1 MRACLRC
8 LLGLACLVVAIL
20 GLPTLAVRAAE
31 GKVAVR
37 AESGPVAGRL
47 MFIWPTSV
55 KATLSVADGRAG
67 LQFSRALDGDTAP
80 AVRRLA
86 GWLSGV
92 DAGPAAHGLTLH
104 LRAGVGARLAAFH
117 PRLTVVEFFHEQPP
131 ATTPTDAA
139 MAAPPPPHR
148 FIPLPVSRP
157 TMLPATLP
165 SSDGAVASAG
175 PAPGTG
181 AGPGGPPASVTP
193 DGMPPASVKI
203 AGTTR
208 ARGVELR
215 FHWNAEVPA
224 AVFQHRDNLWLVF
237 GAAGADVAGWRS
249 LQRPELA
256 AWLEPETT
264 RDVGGARLFRLRLN
278 RQVDVS
284 VRRESSSWIVQ
295 LAEADGRSPPVR
307 AADILR
313 RDEREGELVATVDGQ
328 LVQLQEPRSGERM
341 GALLTTAADVRHPGS
356 VRLVDLELLD
366 SAQGLAWLPLA
377 DGVRGVVEDDRF
389 VLTRQGGLRLSGA
402 VAAAPVERAT
412 PAVPTPVAETV
423 GGRTGEPAE
432 RTAAEAGVPAVPL
445 GLSALAPATSVSR
458 QRQRHDLLARLAGLR
473 GTPQALARL
482 ELARLFLADAL
493 GAEAGAALEL
503 VPADNVAD
511 PFPDRVRQSRAA
523 LSGAAAA
530 LSGRADTALAILLDR
545 MLDQDPEVALWRAY
559 AAARAMRSDLA
570 AQELERSNGVLD
582 RYPTPLR
589 RALGLELAS
598 ALIDRGDTGPA
609 LALLEGLRPL
619 DLPTGLAGRLH
630 VLAGLAMADGGRPAD
645 AEREFQAAAATGDLD
660 TRTRAAFLRL
670 SLPAAHGTM
679 SAAAAAQAM
688 TARRAGWH
696 GHPWESRM
704 LRRLAELQTSAGQD
718 DDALATLEAAAATSP
733 NPDAAA
739 EITRDLARKV
749 RGILQA
755 DDAIE
760 AAPVTALARYRLYGR
775 YLDGGHDDA
784 ALRARLA
791 KGAAASGLL
800 TTAAALGGAAD
811 GSADP
816 PGGAAAD
823 LADAPADTAVPW
835 RRQALFQTGDWA
847 SLADSAAADLP
858 ADHGATPLGPTS
870 AEAAVWLGLAQAQLG
885 HPDAAAAVAD
895 RYGPKVD
902 RETAALLRLAAT
914 VPQKPASLQGLPA
927 AVGAFAGELRAA
939 LDALPAGPGT

>member
-1 MRACLRC
+1 M
-8 LLGLACLVVAIL
+8 
-20 GLPTLAVRAAE
+20 AVRAAE

-37 AESGPVAGRL
+37 AESGPDAGRL

-55 KATLSVADGRAG
+55 EATLSMADGQAG
-67 LQFSRALDGDTAP
+67 LRFSRALDGDTAP

-139 MAAPPPPHR
+139 MEAPPPPHR

-264 RDVGGARLFRLRLN
+264 REVGGARLFRLRLN

-366 SAQGLAWLPLA
+366 SAQGLAWRPLA
-377 DGVRGVVEDDRF
+377 DGVRGVVENDRF
-389 VLTRQGGLRLSGA
+389 VLTRRGGLRLSGA

-412 PAVPTPVAETV
+412 PAVPPPVEETG

-432 RTAAEAGVPAVPL
+432 RTAAEAGVPAAPL
-445 GLSALAPATSVSR
+445 GLSALAPATSAGR
-458 QRQRHDLLARLAGLR
+458 QRRRHDLLAGLAGLR

-503 VPADNVAD
+503 VPAG
-511 PFPDRVRQSRAA
+511 PFPERVRQSRAA

-530 LSGRADTALAILLDR
+530 LSGRVDTALAVLLDR

-609 LALLEGLRPL
+609 LTLLEGLRPL
-619 DLPTGLAGRLH
+619 DLPTGLEGRLH

-645 AEREFQAAAATGDLD
+645 AEREFQAAAATRDLD

-679 SAAAAAQAM
+679 SAADAAQAM
-688 TARRAGWH
+688 TALRAGWH

-704 LRRLAELQTSAGQD
+704 LRRLAELQTGAGHE
-718 DDALATLEAAAATSP
+718 DDALATLEAAAATA
-733 NPDAAA
+733 PDQEAAA

-749 RGILQA
+749 RGMLQA

-775 YLDGGHDDA
+775 YLDGGNDDA
-784 ALRARLA
+784 GLRARLA

-800 TTAAALGGAAD
+800 TTAAALVGAAEGAAD
-811 GSADP
+811 P
-816 PGGAAAD
+816 LGGAVST
-823 LADAPADTAVPW
+823 LADASADTAVPR
-835 RRQALFQTGDWA
+835 RRQALFQTGDWT

-858 ADHGATPLGPTS
+858 EDHGTAPLGPAA

-902 RETAALLRLAAT
+902 RGTAALLRLAAT
-914 VPQKPASLQGLPA
+914 VPPKPASLQALPA
-927 AVGAFAGELRAA
+927 AVGAFAGELRTA